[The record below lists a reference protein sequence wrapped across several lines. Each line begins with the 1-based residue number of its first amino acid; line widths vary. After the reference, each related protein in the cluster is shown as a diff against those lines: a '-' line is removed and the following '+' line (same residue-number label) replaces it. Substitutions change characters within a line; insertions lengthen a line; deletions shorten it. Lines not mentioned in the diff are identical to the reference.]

1 MEMSDVTEVDHQGR
15 MWMLEQQL
23 DKPLGVE
30 AGRVRSMATPKVSS
44 VAATLKLAFFSLGV
58 VYGDLGTSP
67 LYVFKSTFPDGI
79 SHPEDVLGALSLIVY
94 TITLIPLIKYV
105 FIALRAHDSGEGGTF
120 ALYSL
125 ICRHA
130 KVNALPN
137 QHPTDEQLTTY
148 SRRTMAEKSRAAKI
162 KKVLE
167 KNTAVQ
173 KILMLLVL
181 LGTGM
186 VIGDGI
192 LTPAISVLSSMNG
205 LKVVHPSLSQGVR
218 VLLASIILVILF
230 SMQRFGTGRVAYFF
244 APVILL
250 WFLTIGCL
258 GLYNI
263 IKHQPT
269 IFRALSPVHIYR
281 FLRRKHSKGW
291 IALGGIVLSITGAE
305 ALFADLAHFSVAS
318 IQAAFALIVFPC
330 LISAYIGQAAFLM
343 KFPDQVDETFFNSI
357 PGPVFWPT
365 FVLSSVSAIIAS
377 QATIS
382 ATFSI
387 IKQLVA
393 LGFFPPVKIVHTSK
407 WILGQIYIP
416 DINWIL
422 MVLCLLIT
430 AGFRETTQI
439 GNAYGIAVIGV
450 MLVTTLLLTLIM
462 LFIWQTKLALVV
474 LFLTVF
480 GSVELVYFSS
490 VLFKVKSGGWVPLAI
505 TTILVTVMYVWH
517 YGSVKKYDFEMQN
530 KVSLGWIMGLG
541 PSLGLVR
548 VPGIGLFYTDLA
560 HGVPSIFS
568 RFITHLPAF
577 HRVLVFVCVK
587 YLPVRIVP
595 QDERF
600 LFRWI
605 GPKSYMMFRCAVR
618 YGYRDLHRKDD
629 NFEQLLIESLSA
641 FIRSESLEDVQGQPT
656 YMSSSEGALSISGA
670 VHFQMGP
677 PSLGQLPSL
686 RASHMLMASTSEN
699 SLLSEMSHEIIRSH
713 ENEISQASMPSTED
727 ILTEDY
733 LELLMEAKE
742 QGIVHIIG
750 NTLIVARDGSSFL
763 KRLTINYAHAWLRN
777 LSRDSALYHIPHES
791 LFSVGMLYKV

>member
-1 MEMSDVTEVDHQGR
+1 MSDVTEVDHQGR

-357 PGPVFWPT
+357 PGKPSDYSSHIIYGPVFWPT

-407 WILGQIYIP
+407 
-416 DINWIL
+416 
-422 MVLCLLIT
+422 
-430 AGFRETTQI
+430 ETTQI

-462 LFIWQTKLALVV
+462 LFIWQNQVGTCETSI
-474 LFLTVF
+474 FLICTVQGEEWWL
-480 GSVELVYFSS
+480 GSSS
-490 VLFKVKSGGWVPLAI
+490 NNNYTGYS
-505 TTILVTVMYVWH
+505 YVRWH

-641 FIRSESLEDVQGQPT
+641 FIRSESLEDVQGQ
-656 YMSSSEGALSISGA
+656 
-670 VHFQMGP
+670 
-677 PSLGQLPSL
+677 LPSL